1 MKTDQ
6 LAGPSTERSTE
17 EGKEAVLQDRAE
29 TRGVETDTRD
39 AASQEAELRKQATG
53 QWLRGWA
60 WCPGMNRGARGTCRA
75 VRPPYDV
82 TGTGTPVSCH
92 IATRAAQHTG
102 AGVNRETVC
111 GRGEMGKSAQ
121 FCL

>member
-6 LAGPSTERSTE
+6 LAGPSTERSAE
-17 EGKEAVLQDRAE
+17 ERKEGVLQDRAE
-29 TRGVETDTRD
+29 TRGVKTDTN
-39 AASQEAELRKQATG
+39 AASQEAELRRQSTG
-53 QWLRGWA
+53 QWLRGWG
-60 WCPGMNRGARGTCRA
+60 WSPGTNRGAWGTCRA

-92 IATRAAQHTG
+92 VATQAAQHTG

-111 GRGEMGKSAQ
+111 VGRGRWGSLQ